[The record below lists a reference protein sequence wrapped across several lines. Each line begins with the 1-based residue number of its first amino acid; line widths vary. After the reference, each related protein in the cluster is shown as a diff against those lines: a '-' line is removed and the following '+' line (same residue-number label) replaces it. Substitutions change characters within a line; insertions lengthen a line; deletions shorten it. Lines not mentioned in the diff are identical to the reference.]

1 MYILHNFANLQHVRT
16 ATWTCDVKCLSWA
29 APDRLHLPH
38 VAYMIWGL
46 ENGLVTNHAEF
57 QSNRPIGEWES
68 MNQCMGKNDNESTAD
83 QVQKGMDTW
92 HYHKHANVHPKK
104 IKEMIGLW

>member
-1 MYILHNFANLQHVRT
+1 
-16 ATWTCDVKCLSWA
+16 
-29 APDRLHLPH
+29 
-38 VAYMIWGL
+38 
-46 ENGLVTNHAEF
+46 
-57 QSNRPIGEWES
+57 